1 VTLKKL
7 LEGPEF
13 IMEENEFL
21 SRIAYMYYKQDMDL
35 KAIGKAFNTSY
46 ATISRSLKRA
56 RELGI
61 ITININNPISRLL
74 EQEIALKERFKLRDV
89 IAVNVSEISSNDE
102 IKYSVAREAASYLI
116 NVIKDGD
123 KLGISWGS
131 TIYQL
136 INNFIAMGGL
146 FNGKK
151 FDIDVVQLNG
161 NFSTIPIEL
170 NSLDL
175 VRRMKN
181 MFAGSYYFLNSEA
194 YVDSHEMQEFLL
206 KSASIQRTF
215 TMHKSVNIAL
225 LGIGAFN
232 VQSISKLYK
241 DYLKLEEIIEIGN
254 RKAIGENCLTFYDI
268 DGNVIDTDLYK
279 RTITISKED
288 LINIQNKVVIA
299 TGKEKVNAIIGAVR
313 AKTVDILITDS
324 QTLEEVLNNPN

>member
-1 VTLKKL
+1 
-7 LEGPEF
+7 
-13 IMEENEFL
+13 MDENEFL

-61 ITININNPISRLL
+61 VAININNPISRLL
-74 EQEIALKERFKLRDV
+74 EQEISLKERFNLRDV

-102 IKYSVAREAASYLI
+102 IKNSVAREAASYLI

-146 FNGKK
+146 YSEKK
-151 FDIDVVQLNG
+151 FEIDVVQLNG

-181 MFAGSYYFLNSEA
+181 MFAGSYYFINSEA
-194 YVDSHEMQEFLL
+194 YVDNPEMQELL
-206 KSASIQRTF
+206 LRSQSIQKTF

-232 VQSISKLYK
+232 IQSISKLYK

-254 RKAIGENCLTFYDI
+254 KKAIGENCLTFYDI
-268 DGNVIDTDLYK
+268 KGKIIDTGLYK

-299 TGKEKVNAIIGAVR
+299 TGKEKAQAIIGAVR
-313 AKTVDILITDS
+313 AKMVDILITDS
-324 QTLEEVLNNPN
+324 QTLEEILKNPK

>member
-1 VTLKKL
+1 
-7 LEGPEF
+7 
-13 IMEENEFL
+13 MEENEFL
-21 SRIAYMYYKQDMDL
+21 SRIAYMYYRQDMDL

-61 ITININNPISRLL
+61 ITVNINNPISRLL
-74 EQEIALKERFKLRDV
+74 EQEIALKEQFSLRDV

-102 IKYSVAREAASYLI
+102 IKNLVAREAASYLI

-146 FNGKK
+146 CNGKK

-181 MFAGSYYFLNSEA
+181 MFSGSYYFLNSEA
-194 YVDSHEMQEFLL
+194 YVDSHEMQQFLFR
-206 KSASIQRTF
+206 SPSIQRTF

-241 DYLKLEEIIEIGN
+241 DYLKIEEIIEIGDK
-254 RKAIGENCLTFYDI
+254 KAIGENCLTFYDI
-268 DGNVIDTDLYK
+268 DGNIIDTDLYK
-279 RTITISKED
+279 RTITINKED

-324 QTLEEVLNNPN
+324 QTLEEVLNKPG

>member
-1 VTLKKL
+1 
-7 LEGPEF
+7 
-13 IMEENEFL
+13 MEENEFL
-21 SRIAYMYYKQDMDL
+21 SRIAHMYYRQDMDL

-74 EQEIALKERFKLRDV
+74 EQEIALKERFNLRDV

-102 IKYSVAREAASYLI
+102 IKNLVAREAASYLI

-146 FNGKK
+146 YNGKK

-181 MFAGSYYFLNSEA
+181 MFSGSYYFLNSEA
-194 YVDSHEMQEFLL
+194 YVDSHEMQQFLFR
-206 KSASIQRTF
+206 SPSIQKTF

-241 DYLKLEEIIEIGN
+241 DYLKIEEIIEIGN
-254 RKAIGENCLTFYDI
+254 KKAIGENCLTFYDI
-268 DGNVIDTDLYK
+268 GGNIIDTDLYK

-324 QTLEEVLNNPN
+324 QTLGEVLNNPG